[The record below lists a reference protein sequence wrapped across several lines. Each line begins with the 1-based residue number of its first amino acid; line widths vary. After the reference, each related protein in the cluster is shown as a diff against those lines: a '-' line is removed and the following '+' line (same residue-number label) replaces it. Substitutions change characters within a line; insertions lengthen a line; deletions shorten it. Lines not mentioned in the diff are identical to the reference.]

1 MANPSHHHHKDD
13 FSTLDSHT
21 HTLSLSLS
29 LNQVFFGFWV
39 FSESLIWVLRKEKK
53 NFTKRMKEKKK
64 EEQDSMWELE
74 LEFHVDFSPHQ

>member
-29 LNQVFFGFWV
+29 KPGF
-39 FSESLIWVLRKEKK
+39 LWVLGIFWIFDLGLKK
-53 NFTKRMKEKKK
+53 GKKKFLKRMKEKKK